1 MLLNYTFSNETSALC
16 MVCLPKIRVN
26 YTQSGHYNPENE
38 GLDNERNSILAW
50 QNKYALDIFV
60 KCA

>member
-1 MLLNYTFSNETSALC
+1 MLLNYSFSSETSALC

-38 GLDNERNSILAW
+38 GLDNERNSILA
-50 QNKYALDIFV
+50 
-60 KCA
+60 